1 MRKYMGYLNC
11 FDFKTLLI
19 LFLGV
24 PASAQIQSNCPIPP
38 TSVDAVVTAEV
49 TFDKKTDLYTYKYTL
64 SNSRSS
70 LLKLDQFLLIT
81 ENQPNNVVTPTRWK
95 SRFDNLV
102 SPHVLL
108 WSPFLGN
115 ELSIGSKVTGFSFQ
129 SARVPGPSKYFV
141 SGDSEVPI
149 STATADDDEPA
160 PVCPGFNFDETVP
173 VMETKVVGVTTG
185 PMSPGQVAA
194 YIRIHRAEFAG
205 ENKAPYLEEKDPG
218 VVHVTLLGSEKFDI
232 GKVDTSTIAFGPGA
246 AKPITVKTINT
257 ENKMSGEKGKDKHKS
272 LLLKFA
278 ARDLGIRCNL
288 DHALFITGKIAG
300 SSFFGGAEI
309 SPEKCKVPPAKEHRK
324 DADHKKEKKHDSH

>member
-1 MRKYMGYLNC
+1 MKKHIEYLTY
-11 FDFKTLLI
+11 FHAFLLLI
-19 LFLGV
+19 FGLPV
-24 PASAQIQSNCPIPP
+24 NAQTQSNCPIPP
-38 TSVDAVVTAEV
+38 TRVDAAVTAEV
-49 TFDKKTDLYTYKYTL
+49 TFDKKASLYTYKYTL

-70 LLKLDQFLLIT
+70 LLKLRQFYVATSKEPLNIT
-81 ENQPNNVVTPTRWK
+81 TPSRWR
-95 SRFDNLV
+95 SRFDNLI
-102 SPHVLL
+102 SPKALL
-108 WSPFLGN
+108 WSSYMGN
-115 ELSIGSKVTGFSFQ
+115 ELGVGSNMTGFSIQ
-129 SARVPGPSKYFV
+129 SSEAPGPTKYFV
-141 SGDSEVPI
+141 MGDSDVPT

-185 PMSPGQVAA
+185 PMPPGQVAA

-246 AKPITVKTINT
+246 AKPMTVKTINT

-300 SSFFGGAEI
+300 SSFFGGAEV
-309 SPEKCKVPPAKEHRK
+309 SPEKCKLPPAKEQRK
-324 DADHKKEKKHDSH
+324 DKNHKKEKKHDSD